1 MRTERE
7 GDPEGTQGREELG
20 GAEGGENI
28 VRIDYRRKK
37 NLFVIKKI
45 QKNNQTLDSK
55 TKVL

>member
-1 MRTERE
+1 MRMERE

-28 VRIDYRRKK
+28 VRVDYRRKK

-45 QKNNQTLDSK
+45 QKRTIKQRFFKL
-55 TKVL
+55 